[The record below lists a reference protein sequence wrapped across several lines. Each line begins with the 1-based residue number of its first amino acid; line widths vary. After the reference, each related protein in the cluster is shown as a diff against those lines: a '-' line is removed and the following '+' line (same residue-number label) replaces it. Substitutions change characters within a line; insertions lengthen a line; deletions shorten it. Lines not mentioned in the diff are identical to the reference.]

1 MEVIHSSK
9 YDLICTCAYT
19 FKRVMTEV
27 FKECTIVAVGM
38 IIILCVFPIIKQA
51 EYVEGDIEYVGKSL
65 KETVVPE
72 VS

>member
-1 MEVIHSSK
+1 
-9 YDLICTCAYT
+9 
-19 FKRVMTEV
+19 MTEV